1 MTVELDDQQRVW
13 NSIKEL
19 LHASTLPWCIGR
31 DFNAATSLEER
42 VGCQG
47 SVRGEWIEKF
57 GNLFQMSLNR
67 GNSDHAL
74 VQLSTTSFER
84 VEDKISVTKLL
95 IEELDAR
102 VGHGENSMEREFE
115 EDEIR
120 RTVWRG
126 DGSKAPDPDGFTFEI
141 YKRCWSFVKGDILN
155 IFNFFYAMGR
165 LPSGLNSTF
174 VVLVLKND
182 NPTVVNVFIPNCVL
196 NSDYK
201 ILAKVLA
208 ARFQE
213 VANSLIK
220 DAQTTFLKGRQIVV
234 GVLLVNEVVHSLR
247 HDNSFPG
254 SVLLNLDYVKAYD
267 CLNWKFLD
275 HILERMGCGVKWR
288 EWVGACVRTT

>member
-74 VQLSTTSFER
+74 VQLSTKLTYAQSMMFE
-84 VEDKISVTKLL
+84 
-95 IEELDAR
+95 
-102 VGHGENSMEREFE
+102 GEFE